1 MSRPL
6 SLQSDDHDDVEVERD
21 GDGNGDDDDDDG
33 DDGDDDDDDDNGDG
47 DDGGFKGRERSW
59 FESFSKQV
67 QLHADPAKLVGLLRK
82 GGY

>member
-33 DDGDDDDDDDNGDG
+33 DDGDDDDAHQAI
-47 DDGGFKGRERSW
+47 KEHVIR
-59 FESFSKQV
+59 V
-67 QLHADPAKLVGLLRK
+67 VLAKAGKRGLPQDAKELRVK
-82 GGY
+82 